1 MTGFDLNSTNDIYL
15 DTDGNLA
22 LVQDIEAVKI
32 AVSCETKTN
41 YGELQLNTTAGIP
54 YFDTVFT
61 AHPDIELWKSYMKD
75 TILKV
80 PKVLTISNFKTYIDY
95 KTSVLKYAIVIN
107 TEYGQ
112 GEINV

>member
-1 MTGFDLNSTNDIYL
+1 MTGFDLDATNDIYL
-15 DTDGNLA
+15 DENGNIA
-22 LVQDIEAVKI
+22 LCQDIDAVKI

-61 AHPDIELWKSYMKD
+61 AHPNIELFKSYMKEA
-75 TILKV
+75 ILKV
-80 PKVLTISNFKTYIDY
+80 PNVLDVPIFKTYIDY

-112 GEINV
+112 GELNV